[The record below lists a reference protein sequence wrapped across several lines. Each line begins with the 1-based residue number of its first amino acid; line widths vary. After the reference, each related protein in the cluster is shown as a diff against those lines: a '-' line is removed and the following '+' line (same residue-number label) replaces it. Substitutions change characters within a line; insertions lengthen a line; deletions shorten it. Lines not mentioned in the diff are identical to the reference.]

1 MFDTFKKIFFL
12 SQKRIE
18 DLENDDKGWYNG
30 YETFLKGMREEI
42 GEMEQELKENNSV
55 HLEDELG
62 DILWDYLS
70 FINVLEKRNYI
81 SSAEKVFE
89 RIHKKYGERLK
100 AVYGQ
105 NTENA
110 WYEIKKKQ
118 KEELQQEHQEKH
130 GEK

>member
-1 MFDTFKKIFFL
+1 MFDTFKKIFAL

-18 DLENDDKGWYNG
+18 DLENDDKWWYNG
-30 YETFLKGMREEI
+30 YETFLKWMREEI
-42 GEMEQELKENNSV
+42 DEMEEELKEDNSV

-89 RIHKKYGERLK
+89 RIHKKYGERLD

-105 NTENA
+105 KTEDA
-110 WYEIKKKQ
+110 WHEVKKKQ
-118 KEELQQEHQEKH
+118 KEELHQEHKEKH

>member
-18 DLENDDKGWYNG
+18 DLENDDKWWYNG
-30 YETFLKGMREEI
+30 YETFLKWMREEI
-42 GEMEQELKENNSV
+42 DEMEQELKENNSV

-100 AVYGQ
+100 PVYGQ

-118 KEELQQEHQEKH
+118 KEELHQEHKEKH